1 MQDIDF
7 NNIRRMDGALLLV
20 FRELLRERQATAVAR
35 RLGLSQSAIS
45 HALARLRD
53 IFGDPLFVRK
63 PHGLEPTR
71 RALELQPRIEA
82 LLQLAD
88 ETLERERKFDPKQ
101 STRRF
106 ILSAPEFVTALTGA
120 RLIETFRK
128 AAPGA
133 SLIMESLPAQPAFQ
147 ALKRGE
153 IDVAIGRFGAVP
165 SGLASDVL
173 FEDRYCVVAR
183 RGHPTIKGRIGL
195 EAYGK
200 TGHVFAISEGV
211 PDEEPTDIA
220 MSLRGAVPRWLTVL
234 VIVAASDAIGTV
246 PLRLAER
253 QAKMLGLQ
261 VIKAPFLQNRI
272 TISAVRRDG
281 HKDGGTEWFM
291 EQIKAAVRP

>member
-20 FRELLRERQATAVAR
+20 FRELLRERRATAVAK

-45 HALARLRD
+45 HALTRLRD
-53 IFGDPLFVRK
+53 IFSDPLFVRR

-106 ILSAPEFVTALTGA
+106 ILSAPEFVTALIGA

-128 AAPGA
+128 ATPGG
-133 SLIMESLPAQPAFQ
+133 SLIMESLPTQIAFQ

-153 IDVAIGRFGAVP
+153 IDVAIGRYGPVP

-183 RGHPTIKGRIGL
+183 RGHPQIKGRIGL
-195 EAYGK
+195 DAYGK
-200 TGHVFAISEGV
+200 IGHVFAIGEGV
-211 PDEEPTDIA
+211 PDEEPADIA

-234 VIVAASDAIGTV
+234 MIVAASDAIGTV

-272 TISAVRRDG
+272 TVSAVRRDG
-281 HKDGGTEWFM
+281 HKDGGTGWFLA
-291 EQIKAAVRP
+291 QIKSAVRS